1 MGLIQTDRATQPER
15 PLGEQEKKL
24 LVDNAHQRFQNSNA
38 FAINIK
44 SVVSQRFSEEREL
57 LRLKFRMFVRLG
69 WCK

>member
-1 MGLIQTDRATQPER
+1 MGLIQTDRATQHER

-44 SVVSQRFSEEREL
+44 YSICVCTTRK
-57 LRLKFRMFVRLG
+57 RLSLIAKKIAPLEG
-69 WCK
+69 Y